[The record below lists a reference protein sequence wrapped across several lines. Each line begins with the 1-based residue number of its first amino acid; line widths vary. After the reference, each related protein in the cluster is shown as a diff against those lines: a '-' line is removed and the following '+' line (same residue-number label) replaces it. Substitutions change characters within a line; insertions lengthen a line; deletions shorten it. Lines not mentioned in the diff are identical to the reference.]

1 MSTNR
6 SNGFAFL
13 GGSAPYLPL
22 PLVVGYFQA
31 FCQQK
36 QKVYQVSARTV
47 TEMEPLWPSQIC
59 FMQLLGALSFRK
71 ATNCFLSRMLHHQAR
86 GVAGRNI

>member
-1 MSTNR
+1 MFDFFRECCQKIILLSGDGGEVLR
-6 SNGFAFL
+6 SKCSNLFLLFAFL
-13 GGSAPYLPL
+13 GGSAPFLPL

-47 TEMEPLWPSQIC
+47 TEME
-59 FMQLLGALSFRK
+59 LL
-71 ATNCFLSRMLHHQAR
+71 
-86 GVAGRNI
+86 